1 METNIIKMKNNEL
14 NLVIGFLMELKLRGR
29 ESRMR
34 TRLVKQLQTYY
45 SDLVLEEQQQLI
57 EEHGERDDKGEL
69 IARPMELEDGTTAS
83 EYSIKDVATFNKEV
97 NELFSEEYI
106 IEITEENRLMLETV
120 SEAVFDYD
128 EEINGLKAL
137 QYDRICEI
145 FEGY

>member
-1 METNIIKMKNNEL
+1 MEANLIKMKNNEL
-14 NLVIGFLMELKLRGR
+14 NLVIGFLMELKLKGR

-34 TRLVKQLQTYY
+34 TRFVKQLQTYY
-45 SDLVLEEQQQLI
+45 SDLILEEQQQLI
-57 EEHGERDDKGEL
+57 EEHGERDENGEL
-69 IARPMELEDGTTAS
+69 IMRPMELEDGTTAS
-83 EYSIKDVATFNKEV
+83 EYSIKDVPTFNKEV
-97 NELFSEEYI
+97 TELFNEEYVV
-106 IEITEENRLMLETV
+106 EVTEENRLMLETV